1 MGVYDFRELVCWK
14 LSQALKVEI
23 PAFTDRG
30 PAAQDF
36 KYRDQIRDSAASA
49 PRNIAEGFGHFGAR
63 EFARFLGYARASLM
77 ETASSLVDGH
87 DRKYLD
93 TKQYSRLMNLT
104 RRAEGNDRAVA
115 AEASAG
121 GRIQIAAV
129 ATCTSAASRVFDHR
143 RRADRATHTP
153 RRVAAAAQFGVARS
167 QTRNRY
173 PETVFVPARWSRTGR
188 CCRRLRGSERNQR
201 SRRRTCA
208 C

>member
-1 MGVYDFRELVCWK
+1 MTFSELVCWK

-23 PAFTDRG
+23 LAFTDRG

-93 TKQYSRLMNLT
+93 TQQYSRLMNLT
-104 RRAEGNDRAVA
+104 RA
-115 AEASAG
+115 ALK
-121 GRIQIAAV
+121 
-129 ATCTSAASRVFDHR
+129 ATTGLLRQKRRQADEPKSRQLPPARLPPREFSITVDELIVRRKRRAASRR
-143 RRADRATHTP
+143 P
-153 RRVAAAAQFGVARS
+153 PS
-167 QTRNRY
+167 
-173 PETVFVPARWSRTGR
+173 
-188 CCRRLRGSERNQR
+188 SE
-201 SRRRTCA
+201 
-208 C
+208 